1 MPSYL
6 ELQSEQVWWD
16 QLVPANLTNLLIEPL
31 RAFYGLSGGAV
42 GAAGDNNH
50 MYGRHRSANWDLTSR
65 YCTDRT
71 YGTTNSKDKQGD
83 LDWYRAVDVGIQG
96 QRLWDASHRVD
107 QAVRA
112 GRAPAIAE
120 WFGTFDGQTV
130 VGWFEGHPSSSDSSH
145 LWHLHVGF
153 WNQFANDANVMR
165 ETYEIITGEDMPT
178 AQEVAAEVWKLVWK
192 SKDQPNPND
201 AMAADVLFGTNQA
214 AFDCLNLLKE
224 IKAMLTD
231 GIEVGAQVDL
241 TPAALDE
248 IEVQVYNVINGTKL
262 VANNPALGG

>member
-16 QLVPANLTNLLIEPL
+16 QLVPANMTSLLIEPL
-31 RAFYGLSGGAV
+31 RAFYNLSGGAV

-65 YCTDRT
+65 YCTDRS
-71 YGTTNSKDKQGD
+71 YGTTNGKDKQGD

-96 QRLWDASHRVD
+96 QLLWDASHRID
-107 QAVRA
+107 NAVRA

-120 WFGTFDGQTV
+120 WFGTFNGQTV

-165 ETYEIITGEDMPT
+165 QTFEIITGDDVPAED
-178 AQEVAAEVWKLVWK
+178 VWKYVY
-192 SKDQPNPND
+192 QNPPDFANPFGYNMAQITLGTND
-201 AMAADVLFGTNQA
+201 AVYQ
-214 AFDCLNLLKE
+214 CLNLLKE
-224 IKAMLTD
+224 IKTMLAE
-231 GIEVGAQVDL
+231 GVEVGAQVDL

-248 IEVQVYNVINGTKL
+248 IEVQVYNVINNSKI
-262 VANNPALGG
+262 VANSPALGG